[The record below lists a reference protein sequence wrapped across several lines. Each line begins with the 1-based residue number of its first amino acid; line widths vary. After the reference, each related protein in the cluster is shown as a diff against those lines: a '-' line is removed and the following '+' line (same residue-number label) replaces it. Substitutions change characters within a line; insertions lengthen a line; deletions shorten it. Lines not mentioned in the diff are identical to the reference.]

1 METDAPRKKTLME
14 LFADTDPDV
23 EFAQP
28 PSPLPAIAAAE
39 QNPTYDT
46 TEDKKEAEGILYLSP
61 NLLDPFHADPFRPYT
76 GRRFSDLVDS
86 IRERGI
92 LSYIH
97 VRPKKDGRYEILSGR
112 NRNNAAKLLN
122 MESVPCILKDVDD
135 DEAVLIVTDS
145 NLNQREELLPSEKA
159 FAYKMQMEA
168 LKKQGKNTEKYEE
181 ESDDC
186 AEIQNNCHDGK
197 NIDNQRSIYRY
208 IRLTFL
214 LDSLLQLIDG
224 GYLALVSGEELSF
237 LDQDEQATVH
247 QYFFEEKRGV
257 LDVKTARLIRQRAS
271 EVDLTYLE
279 LEKLLRKAAR
289 SQEIKAISLRMT
301 KINKYIPSGFTK
313 KETEKYIVDAVEF
326 YTAHKDDFK

>member
-14 LFADTDPDV
+14 LFADTEPDV
-23 EFAQP
+23 GFAQP
-28 PSPLPAIAAAE
+28 PFHLPEIAAAE
-39 QNPTYDT
+39 QDPTTHT
-46 TEDKKEAEGILYLSP
+46 TEEKKEAEGILYLSP
-61 NLLDPFHADPFRPYT
+61 HLLDPFHDDPFRPYT
-76 GRRFSDLVDS
+76 GQRLSDLVDS

-168 LKKQGKNTEKYEE
+168 LKKQGKTIKKYEE
-181 ESDDC
+181 ESDNC

-214 LDSLLQLIDG
+214 IDSLLQLIDG

>member
-14 LFADTDPDV
+14 LFADTEPDV
-23 EFAQP
+23 GFAQP
-28 PSPLPAIAAAE
+28 PFHLPEIAVPE
-39 QNPTYDT
+39 QDPTTHT

-61 NLLDPFHADPFRPYT
+61 HLLDPFHADPFRPYT
-76 GRRFSDLVDS
+76 GRQLSDLVDS

-168 LKKQGKNTEKYEE
+168 LKKQGKNTKKYEE
-181 ESDDC
+181 ESDDG
-186 AEIQNNCHDGK
+186 AEIQDYSHDGNFVSAKDNK
-197 NIDNQRSIYRY
+197 NNYIQIHSINLF
-208 IRLTFL
+208 IRFTPPAHRWRIPCFGFRGRTL
-214 LDSLLQLIDG
+214 LPGS
-224 GYLALVSGEELSF
+224 
-237 LDQDEQATVH
+237 
-247 QYFFEEKRGV
+247 R
-257 LDVKTARLIRQRAS
+257 
-271 EVDLTYLE
+271 
-279 LEKLLRKAAR
+279 
-289 SQEIKAISLRMT
+289 
-301 KINKYIPSGFTK
+301 
-313 KETEKYIVDAVEF
+313 
-326 YTAHKDDFK
+326 